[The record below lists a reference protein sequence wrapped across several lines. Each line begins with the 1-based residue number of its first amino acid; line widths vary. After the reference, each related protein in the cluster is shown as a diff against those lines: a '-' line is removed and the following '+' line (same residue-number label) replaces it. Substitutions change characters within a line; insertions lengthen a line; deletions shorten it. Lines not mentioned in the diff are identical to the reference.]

1 MDSPRPY
8 RYRADVIEQLWA
20 HGAHPTDRTPPELA
34 RGFVR
39 ELYKYEIRKLRQ
51 RMLSCEFPRTE
62 YSPRVDALRRKYP
75 VLALPARLWI
85 EQP

>member
-1 MDSPRPY
+1 MDNPGPF

-20 HGAHPTDRTPPELA
+20 HGAHPTDRTRPELA
-34 RGFVR
+34 REFVR

-51 RMLSCEFPRTE
+51 QMLTREFPKAE
-62 YSPRVDALRRKYP
+62 YSPRVETLRRRYP